1 MFSVLSTRGLL
12 RSKTSFCT
20 TSAISAPLVKGLW
33 NIRLQSTKVAL
44 DEYEQKIADMLQ
56 KEFNP
61 TILSVRDVSGGCG
74 SMFAI
79 QVESAKFKGIPMVK
93 QHRLVNELLKDE
105 ISQWHGLQL
114 KTKASS

>member
-1 MFSVLSTRGLL
+1 MLSARGLL
-12 RSKTSFCT
+12 RTKGFSSSTPVV
-20 TSAISAPLVKGLW
+20 SAPALKGLW
-33 NIRLQSTKVAL
+33 NFRLQSTKVAL

-56 KEFNP
+56 KEFSP